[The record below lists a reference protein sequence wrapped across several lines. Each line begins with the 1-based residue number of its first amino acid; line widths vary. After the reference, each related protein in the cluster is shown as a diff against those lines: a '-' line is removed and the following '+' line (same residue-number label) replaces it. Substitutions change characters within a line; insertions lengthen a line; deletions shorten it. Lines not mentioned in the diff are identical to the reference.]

1 LAGHT
6 LSAGPKQATALP
18 QIGPTKMV
26 GATRIGGAIIKL
38 AWTRMAG
45 QVKELLTRNG
55 KRGIVD
61 NSNQKRAY
69 GKAIQVK
76 VHLISGHR
84 EGDRIMK
91 QKVTLSLDGNL
102 VSKFRS
108 VQKET
113 GLSLSGFVDAK
124 IRELNPEKKF
134 YILQDKKDFFRS
146 DLIFAS
152 LDEAVEKANKLP
164 DYVGVVK
171 GNLVFMR

>member
-1 LAGHT
+1 
-6 LSAGPKQATALP
+6 
-18 QIGPTKMV
+18 
-26 GATRIGGAIIKL
+26 
-38 AWTRMAG
+38 
-45 QVKELLTRNG
+45 
-55 KRGIVD
+55 
-61 NSNQKRAY
+61 
-69 GKAIQVK
+69 
-76 VHLISGHR
+76 
-84 EGDRIMK
+84 MK